1 MFLVA
6 TYTDGQPTE
15 SAAWFC
21 KWLEEAAND
30 FRFGKSFLKGLRY
43 AVFGLG
49 NSVYVDHYNTVSVI
63 AEVTLCSVF
72 CGSAGEGES
81 RSPCLA
87 AHELYFQAWPLLSTL
102 PALFNSGCI

>member
-21 KWLEEAAND
+21 KWLEETAND
-30 FRFGKSFLKGLRY
+30 FRFGKTYLKGLRY

-49 NSVYVDHYNTVSVI
+49 NSVYVDHYNTVSI
-63 AEVTLCSVF
+63 PVTFSFL
-72 CGSAGEGES
+72 
-81 RSPCLA
+81 
-87 AHELYFQAWPLLSTL
+87 
-102 PALFNSGCI
+102 

>member
-6 TYTDGQPTE
+6 TYTDGEPAE

-30 FRFGKSFLKGLRY
+30 FRFGRTHLKGLRY

-49 NSVYVDHYNTVSVI
+49 NSVYVDHYNTVSLSCAPSLDFCSCERLSFPKCCK
-63 AEVTLCSVF
+63 AEW
-72 CGSAGEGES
+72 
-81 RSPCLA
+81 
-87 AHELYFQAWPLLSTL
+87 YW
-102 PALFNSGCI
+102 